1 MKTTNKKRIAFLTS
15 SRADFGIYY
24 PLLEKILGD
33 ENSNFVIDIIAFG
46 SHLSELHGNTISELE
61 PLACKLIKIQ
71 TLLSSDDAAS
81 IDTSIGICFI
91 RFAEFWNNK
100 SNAYSTVFCLG
111 DRYEMFAAVYS
122 GLPFNIN
129 FAHIHGGE
137 TTEGSLDNIYRH
149 SISLASSTHFVSLEE
164 YRTRLVN
171 LLGKDKQI
179 YHVGALSLDK
189 TLSQKLYSVDEFKSL
204 FEIDLNT
211 KTVLFTFHP
220 ESDKDSKTIKSQFD
234 FVIELLVEV
243 SKQYQI
249 IVSQPNTDKDGSK
262 LRQMLNDKFES
273 NNQVILSE
281 SLGFKGYFTAIKN
294 CSFLLG
300 NSSSGIIEAASFKKF
315 VINVGDRQKGRI
327 HGINVFNSD
336 FNLNKIQELILKVEN
351 TPTEAIENIY
361 FNGGAANKI
370 INWLEN
376 EELHDS
382 I

>member
-1 MKTTNKKRIAFLTS
+1 METSNKKRIAFLTS
-15 SRADFGIYY
+15 SRADFGIYF
-24 PLLEKILGD
+24 PLIEKILV
-33 ENSNFVIDIIAFG
+33 EKKSKFIVDIIAFG
-46 SHLSELHGNTISELE
+46 SHLSELHGNTIKEIE
-61 PLACKLIKIQ
+61 PLACNIIKIE
-71 TLLSSDDAAS
+71 TLLASDNAVS

-91 RFAEFWNNK
+91 RFADFWNNNK
-100 SNAYSTVFCLG
+100 NKYSTVFCLG

-129 FAHIHGGE
+129 FTHIHGGE

-149 SISLASSTHFVSLEE
+149 SISLASTTHFVSLED
-164 YRTRLVN
+164 YKNRLIN
-171 LLGKDKQI
+171 LLGEDNQI

-189 TLSQKLYSVDEFKSL
+189 TINHQLYSIDEFYSL
-204 FEIDLNT
+204 FKIDLNI

-220 ESDKDSKTIKSQFD
+220 ESDKDSKTIKSQFE
-234 FVIELLVEV
+234 FIIELINKV
-243 SKQYQI
+243 SIDYQI

-262 LRQMLNDKFES
+262 LRTMLNDKFKT
-273 NNQVILSE
+273 NDRVILSE

-327 HGINVFNSD
+327 YGMNVLNSEFNM
-336 FNLNKIQELILKVEN
+336 NKIKDLILEVEN
-351 TPTEAIENIY
+351 SPTDLIKNIY
-361 FNGGAANKI
+361 YNGGASDKI

-376 EELHDS
+376 A
-382 I
+382 